1 MISVAYT
8 CVRVKQSIGWTNIL
22 PLSFYWR
29 RSGPLQPQYQRISR
43 DNRSD
48 RIAVRLSLPNSN
60 GFSYIGTPEGGI
72 VLHWIVT
79 VFYICVTASINS
91 LDKAI
96 SFSAN
101 LLVYGHFFIEALV
114 GLGFTWFKPIDL
126 RPRPKGYPA
135 RRWFPDDDLP
145 DRGRWMRDKD
155 WNKFDQSPG
164 IFKLAIKWLSS
175 GLFQTVIGL
184 LVAILSGVLIVLEA
198 IPTGSPTA
206 WGFVNLIVTMA
217 IMLAAAVY
225 WAFLVP
231 AASSDGCSKTRFGFD
246 LLLSTHGI
254 NDETDPER
262 ICYFCEI
269 FHAIEL
275 LNLNLNQNHPR
286 EVQQQAQEGGHRHPH
301 YGYLHYVSRRSVLRD
316 PPQSIYEA
324 D

>member
-1 MISVAYT
+1 VAGEIPSFSVLRKGTIWALGVVGGLYLLVATVVVSSATPVKHSWPLTFVSSLAFTWNEDQLAQSYALENYAAVFLNVGNDPEKPSGMVAVATAILISISAVGSMISVAYT

-206 WGFVNLIVTMA
+206 WGFVNLI
-217 IMLAAAVY
+217 
-225 WAFLVP
+225 
-231 AASSDGCSKTRFGFD
+231 
-246 LLLSTHGI
+246 
-254 NDETDPER
+254 
-262 ICYFCEI
+262 
-269 FHAIEL
+269 
-275 LNLNLNQNHPR
+275 
-286 EVQQQAQEGGHRHPH
+286 
-301 YGYLHYVSRRSVLRD
+301 
-316 PPQSIYEA
+316 
-324 D
+324 